1 MIGILI
7 AFLVVFGFFYFGIT
21 AVRDTTGKEKL
32 VLTKVT
38 LYAILCSMLT
48 TAFLITIVI
57 LF

>member
-1 MIGILI
+1 MIGVLI

-21 AVRDTTGKEKL
+21 AFRNTTGKEKL
-32 VLTKVT
+32 ELTKVA